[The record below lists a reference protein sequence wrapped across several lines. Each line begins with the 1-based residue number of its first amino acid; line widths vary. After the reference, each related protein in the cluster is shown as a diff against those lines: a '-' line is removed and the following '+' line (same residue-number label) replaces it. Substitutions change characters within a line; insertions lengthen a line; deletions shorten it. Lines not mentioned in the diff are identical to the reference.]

1 MKKKVQGFPYVQE
14 IEEKFLKE
22 LLFYLS
28 LGVNVLVI
36 HWLIGEKFRAM
47 E

>member
-1 MKKKVQGFPYVQE
+1 MNKKTQGFPQVQE
-14 IEEKFLKE
+14 IEEKILKE

-36 HWLIGEKFRAM
+36 HWLRGEKFRAIV
-47 E
+47 